1 MTSVNGL
8 HFLDKTATWHE
19 RVRDTPP
26 SIDQRRR
33 CIQILQ
39 EAASLTAE
47 ADSTKSLRN
56 QSCHQC
62 FRQVGVVVALQKLG
76 FHVPLDRN
84 GPHYIAAGGSQ
95 MLLHMGYHV
104 KRCLPTDL
112 VNKGKYI
119 VSAHGTCY
127 GIHVGEHVAV
137 SLENEDAAMLG
148 SEEMTMLLADASKI
162 FYYDTM
168 AD

>member
-1 MTSVNGL
+1 M
-8 HFLDKTATWHE
+8 
-19 RVRDTPP
+19 
-26 SIDQRRR
+26 
-33 CIQILQ
+33 
-39 EAASLTAE
+39 
-47 ADSTKSLRN
+47 
-56 QSCHQC
+56 
-62 FRQVGVVVALQKLG
+62 
-76 FHVPLDRN
+76 
-84 GPHYIAAGGSQ
+84 
-95 MLLHMGYHV
+95 
-104 KRCLPTDL
+104 KRCLPTNL

-162 FYYDTM
+162 FYQIVPLLESTVTPFKRGGWTPPWNLEARYGESHDTM